1 MRNRDT
7 IMLEEAYAQIAQRR
21 ILSEEDTSKAADQ
34 LGDVLKKYKDKIAEV
49 EELYKK
55 ASSPNAT
62 AEDLEAANKALS
74 ELNGQTP
81 APAAPAPTPTPAVTT
96 TPQAPITA
104 PDSQSA
110 EEKAKSMMD
119 ASGNSPKVVAP
130 IPQPAAAPV
139 APKPVSATPTPTPAP
154 EQKAPAPAPT
164 QPRQTAPKAPAAFV
178 SPTANELTKF
188 RKETGTNFNPSS
200 RNDKL
205 SMSLMR
211 KGKPTL
217 NTKQANAYR
226 KANPNWTPETV

>member
-7 IMLEEAYAQIAQRR
+7 IMLEEAYNKIALRGV
-21 ILSEEDTSKAADQ
+21 ISEDTS
-34 LGDVLKKYKDKIAEV
+34 
-49 EELYKK
+49 
-55 ASSPNAT
+55 
-62 AEDLEAANKALS
+62 EDAVKALEDAIKAQAQKPS
-74 ELNGQTP
+74 DPTLKDTLDKAWANYYRAIVQKTASASP
-81 APAAPAPTPTPAVTT
+81 APQT
-96 TPQAPITA
+96 QSITA

-119 ASGNSPKVVAP
+119 ASGNSPKVSVSPQPVAP
-130 IPQPAAAPV
+130 APQPAAATV
-139 APKPVSATPTPTPAP
+139 APKPVSATPTPAPAP
-154 EQKAPAPAPT
+154 EQKAPAPI
-164 QPRQTAPKAPAAFV
+164 QPQQTTPKAPAAFV

-205 SMSLMR
+205 GMSLMR

-226 KANPNWTPETV
+226 KANPNWTPKTV